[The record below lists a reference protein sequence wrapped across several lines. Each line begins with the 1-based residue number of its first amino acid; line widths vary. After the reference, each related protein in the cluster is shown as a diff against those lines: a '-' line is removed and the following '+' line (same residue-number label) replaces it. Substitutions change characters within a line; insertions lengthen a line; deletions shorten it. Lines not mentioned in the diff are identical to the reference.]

1 MYSRD
6 SSHATSVDRAIRT
19 SHKNIFTLRS
29 KFPHGC
35 CYAILGIMSAVG
47 GLMMNYYVLST
58 CLFQRIQQI
67 NLVTGD
73 IIPGSQRG
81 YGFFSRETDY
91 GVKPD
96 FKQCTWYP
104 ADEYADIFDGWMKT
118 GRFFA
123 VLSAI
128 LATACF
134 VVMFMT
140 CCFAFSRSMFE
151 KWLFWMYIWAAI
163 FVAFSFFIFGNEYCQ
178 ENDCKVADGCG
189 WAISAFMFHL
199 LAANTVK
206 SFPMANAPQARPKRR
221 GRNKKNDDEY
231 EEAEDEDEFD
241 DLYYEN
247 EDDKY
252 PPFHP
257 DGPRGV
263 TIDKD
268 GIRTFDDGEDYYN
281 EMGRMVDPNAIPK
294 QRSEEEELED
304 ISDHDLDQYASD
316 NEEGGG
322 DEYDENDPDQTRS
335 RQPQRD
341 DFGNPM
347 FDPDAIE
354 ETGNLGVGYENEEDG
369 FTYADDRTNPQGY
382 DNQTVYDDDN
392 YSYPAQDHDAYSQY
406 IDPVSQ
412 EQDAYSQYDNATV
425 YDDYGHPMEHS
436 VAEDRSVC
444 TAPSRYVSE
453 DQSVYPD
460 DAFSYDD
467 YGSEYIG
474 SVAASDNATEHDGS
488 RYQNRAANVG
498 QEQHPSG
505 TRRPNTIYEEDDE
518 YSGPVFT

>member
-1 MYSRD
+1 M
-6 SSHATSVDRAIRT
+6 
-19 SHKNIFTLRS
+19 
-29 KFPHGC
+29 
-35 CYAILGIMSAVG
+35 GIMSAVG
-47 GLMMNYYVLST
+47 GLMMNVYVLQT
-58 CLFQRIQQI
+58 CLFQRVQQI

-81 YGFFSRETDY
+81 YGFFSREADY

-96 FKQCTWYP
+96 YQQCIWYP
-104 ADEYADIFDGWMKT
+104 PDEYADMFDGWMKT

-123 VLSAI
+123 MLSAI
-128 LATACF
+128 LAIACF
-134 VVMFMT
+134 VVMLMT

-206 SFPMANAPQARPKRR
+206 SFPMANAPTSSPKRR
-221 GRNKKNDDEY
+221 GRNKKNNDEY
-231 EEAEDEDEFD
+231 EESEDEDEFD

-268 GIRTFDDGEDYYN
+268 GLRTFDDGEDYYN
-281 EMGRMVDPNAIPK
+281 DMGRLVDPYAKPK
-294 QRSEEEELED
+294 PRSEEEELED
-304 ISDHDLDQYASD
+304 ISDHDLDQYGSD
-316 NEEGGG
+316 NEEE
-322 DEYDENDPDQTRS
+322 DDDKYDENDPNQTRS
-335 RQPQRD
+335 REPQRD
-341 DFGNPM
+341 PYGNLI

-354 ETGNLGVGYENEEDG
+354 ETGNLGVGYEDEDDG
-369 FTYADDRTNPQGY
+369 YTFADDRTNPQGY
-382 DNQTVYDDDN
+382 GNKTVHDDDHC
-392 YSYPAQDHDAYSQY
+392 SYPAQ
-406 IDPVSQ
+406 
-412 EQDAYSQYDNATV
+412 EQNATSQYDNATV
-425 YDDYGHPMEHS
+425 YDDYDNHVDRS
-436 VAEDRSVC
+436 VAEDQSVQ
-444 TAPSRYVSE
+444 TAPSHYLSKDR
-453 DQSVYPD
+453 SV
-460 DAFSYDD
+460 DAFSYNDF
-467 YGSEYIG
+467 GSEYSG

-488 RYQNRAANVG
+488 RYQNQAANIG

-505 TRRPNTIYEEDDE
+505 PNRPKTIHEEEYDDE
-518 YSGPVFT
+518 YGGPVFT